1 MQVGILLA
9 KVGGKVIY
17 VGMGTPEAML
27 PTANAFTREVDL
39 MGVFRYNNTYP
50 TALALLASGRLG
62 AGISKMVS
70 QRYPL
75 DRAEQAFVDVARGR
89 DETGKGVIKVMIGPD
104 YKYEVGEGVG
114 AGKGVDGVSAVG
126 GCC

>member
-1 MQVGILLA
+1 MLIWFLLA
-9 KVGGKVIY
+9 
-17 VGMGTPEAML
+17 L
-27 PTANAFTREVDL
+27 
-39 MGVFRYNNTYP
+39 GVFRYNNTYP
-50 TALALLASGRLG
+50 TALSLLASGRLG

-75 DRAEQAFVDVARGR
+75 EKAEQAFIDVARGR

-104 YKYEVGEGVG
+104 YKYEVGKGEG
-114 AGKGVDGVSAVG
+114 AGKGVEGQSAVS